1 MCCKNQYKRHVG
13 LPCVYVKRPG
23 CAVKNNTN
31 DIRKKHRPHR
41 YFRHFGLGCAV
52 KTVQTACRSFT
63 STSSMCCKNQYKRHV
78 GLAAFT
84 STSRMCCKNHYK
96 RHQHRPHR
104 CFRHF
109 ECRMCCKNQYERHAQ
124 QKHRPH
130 RRFRHFGLGCAVK
143 AIQTACR
150 SFTSTSS
157 MCCKNQC
164 KRHVGLRAFTSDGAV
179 KTTTN
184 GTNIGHTG
192 VFGTSGA
199 GCAVKKVGANVL

>member
-1 MCCKNQYKRHVG
+1 MSV
-13 LPCVYVKRPG
+13 VYVNVHVLQKPIQNGMSVWRRLRQRPG
-23 CAVKNNTN
+23 CAV
-31 DIRKKHRPHR
+31 
-41 YFRHFGLGCAV
+41 
-52 KTVQTACRSFT
+52 
-63 STSSMCCKNQYKRHV
+63 
-78 GLAAFT
+78 
-84 STSRMCCKNHYK
+84 KNHYK